1 MCVCVCVCVQKS
13 VCAQE
18 SAHDVCAAEPPRS
31 PARPAPASCSPR
43 CDASRI
49 PNARS
54 HPPVRSH
61 SRTPGRAHTPAA
73 THPTLHFGFS
83 PSWGA
88 HQGSPLPQRPLR
100 ETLPGPTAP
109 HVPRCSQRTPGGRS
123 RSSAVPCPVVA
134 ALTTPAP
141 GPATPLLR
149 LPPHSRP
156 QPCALDSFGRCSC
169 LPPVPD
175 QSPASPAA
183 FPSALPPPF
192 SAPTSPLPC
201 TASHIFRITPSAAR
215 RSLSPGYGRTV
226 GGEGPRC
233 PSALGL
239 S

>member
-1 MCVCVCVCVQKS
+1 M
-13 VCAQE
+13 
-18 SAHDVCAAEPPRS
+18 CAAEPPRS

-73 THPTLHFGFS
+73 AHPALHFGFS
-83 PSWGA
+83 PSRGA
-88 HQGSPLPQRPLR
+88 RQGPPLPQRPLR
-100 ETLPGPTAP
+100 ATIPGPTAP
-109 HVPRCSQRTPGGRS
+109 QVPCCSQRTPRGRP
-123 RSSAVPCPVVA
+123 RSSAVPCPAVA
-134 ALTTPAP
+134 ELVTPAR
-141 GPATPLLR
+141 AQ
-149 LPPHSRP
+149 LPRSCGFPRTLAHSRE
-156 QPCALDSFGRCSC
+156 LSILSVLCSC

-183 FPSALPPPF
+183 SPSALPPPF

-201 TASHIFRITPSAAR
+201 AASHIFRITPSAAR
-215 RSLSPGYGRTV
+215 RSLSPRYGRAV

-239 S
+239 SRADGDVPR